1 LIRAPPSFDRKLS
14 LLASR
19 FGRFIEIV
27 KNRIT
32 DSSIGTWLIALVL
45 AGWLVMGSG
54 IELPFCSWEQAD
66 SAPAPARV
74 HETKP
79 GLQIDL
85 RVFSLR
91 IHLQLASLDGETV

>member
-1 LIRAPPSFDRKLS
+1 MPPSLDRKLS

-19 FGRFIEIV
+19 FERFIEVV
-27 KNRIT
+27 KNRLT
-32 DSSIGTWLIALVL
+32 DSSIGTWLIAIVL
-45 AGWLVMGSG
+45 AGWLVAGSG

-66 SAPAPARV
+66 SDPAPARV

-91 IHLQLASLDGETV
+91 IHLRLAGLDHASV